1 MKAISFLIMP
11 HRLKRATDIAL
22 GINILLFIIKGI
34 VGILSNSMAVIS
46 EALNSFTDILVSI
59 GIKVAVKISRD
70 KPDVKHNFGHNAAQ
84 PLAAFILA
92 VFAFVVGINIIEES
106 IKRLIEPKE
115 IDIIPSVYIVL
126 SITIVTKILLNRY
139 QVKISKMFNSP
150 AIRAASID
158 SINDVLA
165 SSIAL
170 LGVIGASLN
179 LNYID
184 SIAGIMV
191 AMFIF
196 KSGYEVA
203 RENMDYLMGR
213 SADNQLNLKIKEIAF
228 KVDGVKGIND
238 LRSHYVGN
246 KFHVEIHIEVDKDI
260 STFTSH
266 DIGNQVRSALEKMD
280 EVHKAFVHIDPV

>member
-1 MKAISFLIMP
+1 MP
-11 HRLKRATDIAL
+11 HRLTRATNVAL
-22 GINILLFIIKGI
+22 GINIFLLIIKGI
-34 VGILSNSMAVIS
+34 VGIISNSIAVIS
-46 EALNSFTDILVSI
+46 EALNSFTDVLVSI
-59 GIKVAVKISRD
+59 GIKIAVKISRD
-70 KPDVKHNFGHNAAQ
+70 KPDTKHQFGHNAAQ

-92 VFAFVVGINIIEES
+92 VFAFVVGINIVEES
-106 IKRLIEPKE
+106 VKRLIEPK
-115 IDIIPSVYIVL
+115 DIKISTSVYVVL
-126 SITIVTKILLNRY
+126 IFTIVSKILLNRY
-139 QVKISKMFNSP
+139 QVKIAKMFKSP

-170 LGVIGASLN
+170 LGVIGASMN

-203 RENMDYLMGR
+203 KENMDYLMGR
-213 SADNQLNLKIKEIAF
+213 SADHQFDSKIKDITLKIN
-228 KVDGVKGIND
+228 GVKGIND

-260 STFTSH
+260 STKLSH
-266 DIGNQVRSALEKMD
+266 DIGNEVKYALEEIE
-280 EVHKAFVHIDPV
+280 EVQKVFVHIDPI

>member
-1 MKAISFLIMP
+1 MP
-11 HRLKRATDIAL
+11 HRLTRATNVAL
-22 GINILLFIIKGI
+22 GINIFLLIIKGT
-34 VGILSNSMAVIS
+34 VGIISNSIAVIS
-46 EALNSFTDILVSI
+46 EALNSFTDVLVSI
-59 GIKVAVKISRD
+59 GIKIAVKISRD
-70 KPDVKHNFGHNAAQ
+70 KPDTKHQFGHNAAQ

-92 VFAFVVGINIIEES
+92 VFAFVVGINIVEES
-106 IKRLIEPKE
+106 VKRLIEPK
-115 IDIIPSVYIVL
+115 DIKISTSVYVVL
-126 SITIVTKILLNRY
+126 IFTIVSKILLNRY
-139 QVKISKMFNSP
+139 QVKIAKMFKSP

-170 LGVIGASLN
+170 LGVIGASMN

-203 RENMDYLMGR
+203 KENMDYLMGR
-213 SADNQLNLKIKEIAF
+213 SADHQFDSKIKDITM
-228 KVDGVKGIND
+228 KINGVKGIND

-260 STFTSH
+260 STKLSH
-266 DIGNQVRSALEKMD
+266 DIGNKVKYALEEIE
-280 EVHKAFVHIDPV
+280 EVQKVFVHIDPV

>member
-1 MKAISFLIMP
+1 MP
-11 HRLKRATDIAL
+11 HRLTRATNVAL
-22 GINILLFIIKGI
+22 GINIFLLIIKGT
-34 VGILSNSMAVIS
+34 VGIISNSIAVIS
-46 EALNSFTDILVSI
+46 EALNSFTDVLVSI
-59 GIKVAVKISRD
+59 GIKIAVKISRD
-70 KPDVKHNFGHNAAQ
+70 KPDTKHQFGHNAAQ

-92 VFAFVVGINIIEES
+92 VFAFVVGINIVEES
-106 IKRLIEPKE
+106 VKRLIEPK
-115 IDIIPSVYIVL
+115 DIKISTSVYVVL
-126 SITIVTKILLNRY
+126 IFTIVSKILLNRY
-139 QVKISKMFNSP
+139 QVKIAKMFKSP

-170 LGVIGASLN
+170 LGVIGASMN

-203 RENMDYLMGR
+203 KENMDYLMGR
-213 SADNQLNLKIKEIAF
+213 SADHQFDSKIKDITLKIN
-228 KVDGVKGIND
+228 GVKGIND

-260 STFTSH
+260 STKLSH
-266 DIGNQVRSALEKMD
+266 DIGNEVKYALEEIE
-280 EVHKAFVHIDPV
+280 EVQKVFVHIDPV

>member
-1 MKAISFLIMP
+1 MQNK
-11 HRLKRATDIAL
+11 LKRATDIAL
-22 GINILLFIIKGI
+22 GINIFLFIIKAV
-34 VGILSNSMAVIS
+34 VGVLSNSIAVIS

-59 GIKVAVKISRD
+59 GIKIAVKISHD
-70 KPDVKHNFGHNAAQ
+70 KPDTKHQFGHNAAQ

-106 IKRLIEPKE
+106 VKRLIEPQN
-115 IDIIPSVYIVL
+115 IRIIPEVYVVLIV
-126 SITIVTKILLNRY
+126 TIITKILLNRY
-139 QVKISKMFNSP
+139 QIKIGKMFNSP

-170 LGVIGASLN
+170 IGVVGAAFKMG
-179 LNYID
+179 YID
-184 SIAGIMV
+184 SIAGILV

-203 RENMDYLMGR
+203 RENVDYLMGR
-213 SADNQLNLKIKEIAF
+213 SATKEFDEKLKKITMNIE
-228 KVDGVKGIND
+228 GVKGIND

-246 KFHVEIHIEVDKDI
+246 KFHVEIHVEVDKNI
-260 STFTSH
+260 VTSESH
-266 DIGNQVRSALEKMD
+266 DIGNLVRRIIEDMD
-280 EVHKAFVHIDPV
+280 EVQKAFVHIDPV

>member
-1 MKAISFLIMP
+1 MP
-11 HRLKRATDIAL
+11 HRLKRATDVAL
-22 GINILLFIIKGI
+22 GINVFLFIIKAI
-34 VGILSNSMAVIS
+34 VGIMSNSMAVIS

-59 GIKVAVKISRD
+59 GIKIAVKMSRE
-70 KPDVKHNFGHNAAQ
+70 KPDSKHQFGHNAAQ

-106 IKRLIEPKE
+106 AKRLIEPQK
-115 IDIIPSVYIVL
+115 IHVIPSVYIIL
-126 SITIVTKILLNRY
+126 IITIVAKVLLNRH
-139 QVKISKMFNSP
+139 QVKIARIFKSP
-150 AIRAASID
+150 AIRAASVD

-179 LNYID
+179 LGYLD

-196 KSGYEVA
+196 KSGFEVA
-203 RENMDYLMGR
+203 RENIDYLMGV
-213 SADNQLNLKIKEIAF
+213 SATKEFDANVKDITLKVA
-228 KVDGVKGIND
+228 GVKGIND

-246 KFHVEIHIEVDKDI
+246 KFHIEIHVEVDKDV
-260 STFTSH
+260 STNVSH
-266 DIGNQVRSALEKMD
+266 DIGNAVRFALEQID
-280 EVHKAFVHIDPV
+280 EVQKVFVHVDPV